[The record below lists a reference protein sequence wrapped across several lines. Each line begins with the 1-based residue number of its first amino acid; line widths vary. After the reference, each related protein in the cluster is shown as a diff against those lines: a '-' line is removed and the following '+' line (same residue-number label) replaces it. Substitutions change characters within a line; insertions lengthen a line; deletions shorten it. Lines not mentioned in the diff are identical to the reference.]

1 MERFWNQFVSTL
13 PRFTWI
19 AALDILLVAILIY
32 QAISIL
38 RGRRAAHIISGIG
51 VVLGIYILSIV
62 AGLDL
67 LRSILETLAPYTAFA
82 LIVMFQS
89 EIRRVLASFGER
101 RWFGFGSSMQ
111 AREMTDEILL
121 AAASLS
127 QTQTGALIVLERD
140 IGLRTFIESGV
151 PVDAR
156 VTRDLLLAIFQPG
169 GAAAR
174 RRRDRAGRTAG
185 RRGLLPAPHDEPGA
199 VAETRHAP
207 PRRHRRHRGI
217 GLHRSGSQRRDGP
230 HFAGAPRRT
239 RERPQRRGPRPTAW
253 PANARYALPRA
264 RVFAGAPR
272 RQSGGAGEMIRWLT
286 RDLGWKFA
294 SLLVAVLMWLAF
306 RGTRDMTT
314 SVAAPVQYR
323 NIPKQLEIASDPVDQ
338 VHLMLR
344 GPSARLSRV
353 TGSSYPIVIDL
364 KDVRAPGERTFTI
377 SNENLNLPA
386 GVELEKAVPGQ
397 LRLRLEIRAAR
408 EVPVRARYINIPPD
422 YIFVRELITPQFL
435 NIVGPESR
443 VARVQSVE
451 TDPIDLRGVTGESEY
466 KTHVFAGDPQVNF
479 TATPIVIVRV
489 ALAKATDAQ
498 QAPRPK

>member
-1 MERFWNQFVSTL
+1 
-13 PRFTWI
+13 
-19 AALDILLVAILIY
+19 
-32 QAISIL
+32 
-38 RGRRAAHIISGIG
+38 
-51 VVLGIYILSIV
+51 
-62 AGLDL
+62 
-67 LRSILETLAPYTAFA
+67 
-82 LIVMFQS
+82 
-89 EIRRVLASFGER
+89 
-101 RWFGFGSSMQ
+101 
-111 AREMTDEILL
+111 
-121 AAASLS
+121 
-127 QTQTGALIVLERD
+127 
-140 IGLRTFIESGV
+140 
-151 PVDAR
+151 
-156 VTRDLLLAIFQPG
+156 
-169 GAAAR
+169 
-174 RRRDRAGRTAG
+174 
-185 RRGLLPAPHDEPGA
+185 
-199 VAETRHAP
+199 
-207 PRRHRRHRGI
+207 
-217 GLHRSGSQRRDGP
+217 
-230 HFAGAPRRT
+230 
-239 RERPQRRGPRPTAW
+239 
-253 PANARYALPRA
+253 
-264 RVFAGAPR
+264 
-272 RQSGGAGEMIRWLT
+272 MIRWLT

-294 SLLVAVLMWLAF
+294 SLLVAVLSWLAF

-314 SVAAPVQYR
+314 SLAAPVQYR

-344 GPSARLSRV
+344 GPSARLSRI

-408 EVPVRARYINIPPD
+408 DVPVRARYINIPPD

-479 TATPIVIVRV
+479 TKTPIVTVRV

-498 QAPRPK
+498 QAPRSK